1 MVPAA
6 AAGALA
12 LLAVLAP
19 GASVAA
25 AAPATSP
32 RATVDM
38 TFSTREAGSP
48 AGFSYS
54 AEFRDPDDPNAT
66 PPPLRRL
73 VITAPSG
80 AWIDT
85 SVPAR
90 CDATDEEL
98 KRDGAS
104 ACPDDSVIGAGSA
117 LTKPIL
123 FPQLS
128 YESVIFNAADQQVQL
143 LTSDPPAPPTVVR
156 GYFNGKGI
164 ESTIPTCL
172 NGGAPPDDCPSDQAS
187 LIRNELTVAPY
198 TIGEGRARRTYFV
211 TPMLCPRSGLWE
223 SVVAFYYG
231 DGVQETLTPTQPCVP
246 ARTRVRVRPRRVP
259 VGEATKL
266 KCRAFARLGG
276 VWTPLAGAR
285 LRIGKQAA
293 ATGGAGRATFD
304 VRFLRAGRRH
314 VRLTRAGMRPS
325 RAAIRARP
333 GD

>member
-1 MVPAA
+1 M
-6 AAGALA
+6 
-12 LLAVLAP
+12 AV
-19 GASVAA
+19 

-54 AEFRDPDDPNAT
+54 AEFRDPDDPDAT

-73 VITAPSG
+73 VITAPPG

-104 ACPDDSVIGAGSA
+104 ACPDDSVIGSGSA
-117 LTKPIL
+117 LTKPVV
-123 FPQLS
+123 FPQIS

-156 GYFNGKGI
+156 GYFNGQGI
-164 ESTIPTCL
+164 ESTIPTCF
-172 NGGAPPDDCPSDQAS
+172 NGGSPPDDCPTDQAS
-187 LIRNELTVAPY
+187 LIRNELTIPPY
-198 TIGEGRARRTYFV
+198 TTGEGRARRTYFV
-211 TPMLCPRSGLWE
+211 TPMLCPRSGMWE
-223 SVVAFYYG
+223 SVVDFYYG
-231 DGVQETLTPTQPCVP
+231 DGVQETLTTTQACVP

-259 VGEATKL
+259 VGEARKL
-266 KCRAFARLGG
+266 RCRVFARLGG

-285 LRIGKQAA
+285 LRIGNRA
-293 ATGGAGRATFD
+293 ATTGGSGRASLN
-304 VRFLRAGRRH
+304 VRFTRPGRRH
-314 VRLTRAGMRPS
+314 VRLTRPGMRRS
-325 RAAIRARP
+325 RAAIRVAS
-333 GD
+333 GG